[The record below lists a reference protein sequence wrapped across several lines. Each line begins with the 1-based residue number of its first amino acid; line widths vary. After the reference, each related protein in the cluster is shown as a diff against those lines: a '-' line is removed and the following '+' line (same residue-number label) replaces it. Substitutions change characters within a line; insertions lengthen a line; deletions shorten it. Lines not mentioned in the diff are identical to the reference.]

1 MPENTI
7 ITASGRSLE
16 EIAFSVKLNMKD
28 MVGKAIEIGL
38 DLMEAKEACRHGEWL
53 PWLES
58 TGIGKSTAANY
69 MRVAREVGSDSPMA
83 KLPYSKVLALLALP
97 EEERE
102 AVAEVAESMSAAEI
116 RKLTEER
123 NRAAEAANAESAR
136 ADRAEAEAKDY
147 YDRIGSLNVRIQNL
161 EAEAEKAYQ
170 RGKDDEKKTG
180 STGHLYKRIDDL
192 IYERN
197 QLEEKAEKLKAD
209 LLVAENNRVE
219 VEIEKAP
226 ADYEEIKER
235 LRVAQRNASEL
246 IEAAASAEERA
257 AALEEQL
264 ERAKAGTPE
273 KVPADIILG
282 KAMNDFFRECE
293 LMPYYPE
300 NLRGGREGVE
310 ACVGMIEDWCRNMR
324 EALEKTSVDAEA
336 VIA

>member
-69 MRVAREVGSDSPMA
+69 MRVAREVGSNSPMA

-102 AVAEVAESMSAAEI
+102 SVAEVAESMSAAEI

-147 YDRIGSLNVRIQNL
+147 FDRIGSLNVRIQNL
-161 EAEAEKAYQ
+161 KAEAEKAYQ
-170 RGKDDEKKTG
+170 RGKDDTVNFHRELQEKIELLTVE
-180 STGHLYKRIDDL
+180 KREL
-192 IYERN
+192 
-197 QLEEKAEKLKAD
+197 QEKAEKLKAD

-226 ADYEEIKER
+226 ADYEEIKVR
-235 LRVAQRNASEL
+235 LQTAQQNAKML
-246 IEAAASAEERA
+246 IDAAASAEERA

-293 LMPYYPE
+293 LMPYSPE
-300 NLRGGREGVE
+300 NLRGGRDGVE
-310 ACVGMIEDWCRNMR
+310 ACVGMIENWCRNMR
-324 EALEKTSVDAEA
+324 EALEKTSVEAEA